1 MARAEQVF
9 HLREA
14 EKELGFAQAVRSGNT
29 LYVSGT
35 CAVGLDNE
43 VVAPGD
49 MRGQVEHIY
58 RIITM
63 ALEAHGASFETCRQ
77 GDDLRQ
83 RHRRPAR
90 RLADPQNFL
99 RGRGAAGRDLDRS
112 IALHAPRFRH
122 RDRSYRR
129 VAGRM
134 TLVRSQAV
142 TMSSAQI
149 GITCPGRLAN
159 LSRTRK
165 IEPREPGLRTTS
177 LQRQATR
184 SNP

>member
-1 MARAEQVF
+1 MARVDQVF

-63 ALEAHGASFETCRQ
+63 ALEAHGASFE
-77 GDDLRQ
+77 
-83 RHRRPAR
+83 
-90 RLADPQNFL
+90 NV
-99 RGRGAAGRDLDRS
+99 GAAGRDLDRS
-112 IALHAPRFRH
+112 LALHAPRFRH
-122 RDRSYRR
+122 RDRGHRR

-134 TLVRSQAV
+134 T
-142 TMSSAQI
+142 
-149 GITCPGRLAN
+149 RLRPQTASIAGASVV
-159 LSRTRK
+159 LHC
-165 IEPREPGLRTTS
+165 S
-177 LQRQATR
+177 LHLCWIVECALK
-184 SNP
+184 

>member
-1 MARAEQVF
+1 MAREDQVF

-63 ALEAHGASFETCRQ
+63 ALEAHGASFENVVKEMIFVN
-77 GDDLRQ
+77 DIDALRDALPV
-83 RHRRPAR
+83 RKAFYADAAPPAATWIEVSRFMRP
-90 RLADPQNFL
+90 DFV
-99 RGRGAAGRDLDRS
+99 
-112 IALHAPRFRH
+112 IEIE
-122 RDRSYRR
+122 
-129 VAGRM
+129 
-134 TLVRSQAV
+134 V
-142 TMSSAQI
+142 TAEL
-149 GITCPGRLAN
+149 PG
-159 LSRTRK
+159 K
-165 IEPREPGLRTTS
+165 
-177 LQRQATR
+177 
-184 SNP
+184 